1 MRVAIVGAGAMG
13 SIFAAAFAEAGHD
26 VVVVD
31 ADPELVEHVR
41 ASGLTITDGAGG
53 ARTVRVEI
61 TSAPDA
67 GRPAEVAVFL
77 VKGFQ
82 TDRAAELVAP
92 LVGPGTILVT
102 VQNGMGNERD
112 LRKAFPGNPVVVGN
126 CIHSATVTGPGAV
139 SHTGVGATYL
149 GPDDDTPPAAA
160 ETVAGAL
167 AGSGF
172 EVHVLD
178 HSEIVH
184 QRWAKLVMNCAT
196 LPVGALS
203 GLDTESLGRCEPLL
217 PLMDDLVRESC
228 VVASAEGV
236 ELDPDERIAFS
247 RGLLRTAGGRGSMSQ
262 DLIRGRRTEIDTI
275 NGAVVAAARRHDID
289 AVLNQTMVSLVH
301 GRETALLGRDA
312 AD

>member
-13 SIFAAAFAEAGHD
+13 SIFAAAFADAGRE
-26 VVVVD
+26 VVVID
-31 ADPELVEHVR
+31 ADPELVERVR
-41 ASGLTITDGAGG
+41 GSGLTITDSAGG

-61 TSAPDA
+61 TSGPEA
-67 GRPAEVAVFL
+67 GRPAGVAVFL

-82 TDRAAELVAP
+82 TAEAAKLAAP
-92 LVGPGTILVT
+92 VVGPGTIVVT
-102 VQNGMGNERD
+102 AQNGMGTERE
-112 LRKAFPGNPVVVGN
+112 LREAFPGNPVVVGN
-126 CIHSATVTGPGAV
+126 CIHSATVTGLGVV

-149 GPDDDTPPAAA
+149 GPDDGTPVAAA

-178 HSEIVH
+178 RDEVVR

-203 GLDTESLGRCEPLL
+203 GLDTERLGRCEPLL

-228 VVASAEGV
+228 AVARAEGV
-236 ELDPDERIAFS
+236 ELDPEERIAFS

-262 DLIRGRRTEIDTI
+262 DLLRGRRTEIDTI
-275 NGAVVAAARRHDID
+275 NGAVVAAARRHHIE
-289 AVLNQTMVSLVH
+289 AVLNQAMVSLVH

>member
-1 MRVAIVGAGAMG
+1 MRVAIVGGGAMG
-13 SIFAAAFAEAGHD
+13 SIFAAAFADAGHE

-31 ADPELVEHVR
+31 ADPELVERVR
-41 ASGLTITDGAGG
+41 DSGLTITDSAGTV
-53 ARTVRVEI
+53 RTVRVEI
-61 TSAPDA
+61 TSAPEA
-67 GRPAEVAVFL
+67 GRPVDVAVFL

-82 TDRAAELVAP
+82 TAEAAKLTGPIA
-92 LVGPGTILVT
+92 GPGTIVVT
-102 VQNGMGNERD
+102 AQNGMGTERELHD
-112 LRKAFPGNPVVVGN
+112 AFPDNPVVVGN
-126 CIHSATVTGPGAV
+126 CLHSATVTGPGVV

-149 GPDDDTPPAAA
+149 GPDDGAPVAAA

-178 HSEIVH
+178 RDEVVR

-203 GLDTESLGRCEPLL
+203 GLNTESLGRCEPLL
-217 PLMDDLVRESC
+217 SLMDDLVRESC

-236 ELDPDERIAFS
+236 ELDPEERIAFS
-247 RGLLRTAGGRGSMSQ
+247 RGLLRTAGGWGSMSQ
-262 DLIRGRRTEIDTI
+262 DLLRGRRTEIDTI
-275 NGAVVAAARRHDID
+275 NGAVVVAARRHSID
-289 AVLNQTMVSLVH
+289 AVLNQAMVYLVH
-301 GRETALLGRDA
+301 GRETALLGRGA